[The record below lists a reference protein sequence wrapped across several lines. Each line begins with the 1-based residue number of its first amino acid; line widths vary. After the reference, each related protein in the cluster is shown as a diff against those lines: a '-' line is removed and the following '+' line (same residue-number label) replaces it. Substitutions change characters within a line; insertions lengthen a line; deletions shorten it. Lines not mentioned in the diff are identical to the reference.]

1 MSARTRVVQTDEGT
15 PSSAESDLI
24 TLSPQIA
31 IRDSAQPTGTQ
42 GALPTATDAEPVSY
56 HGGSIWVG
64 SGGSAWRGLLGKRE
78 GGEGNLRSCH
88 V

>member
-31 IRDSAQPTGTQ
+31 VSDSTQPAGTQ

-56 HGGSIWVG
+56 HGGSVWIG
-64 SGGSAWRGLLGKRE
+64 SRGSA
-78 GGEGNLRSCH
+78 
-88 V
+88 